1 MGGQRTRQD
10 GAAGAIRFLRP
21 RASTWPLHGRR
32 APDSKLQGIADRILW
47 TALSGSVGP
56 RQVTLDELDDLVRL
70 RLRDAAAA
78 LLPTWFSGSSSNSR
92 ESTARTGGREPAE
105 GQRDRGLKCTPHI
118 PRVHTPP
125 RMPRS
130 SRSPPVARRRS
141 PYPGAEHCPRRCPQ
155 VDRRPNWASAPVEFS
170 ILQCTLRL
178 LCPGLQLNPV
188 SYKGFA
194 ITARTFQIRGSGR
207 WNP

>member
-1 MGGQRTRQD
+1 MGGQPTRQD

-78 LLPTWFSGSSSNSR
+78 LLPTWFWVVIELQGEHGENWRPRAGRGATGSRIEMHTSYSPGSYASADAPLIQIASGSTPALSLSWSR
-92 ESTARTGGREPAE
+92 ALP
-105 GQRDRGLKCTPHI
+105 
-118 PRVHTPP
+118 
-125 RMPRS
+125 
-130 SRSPPVARRRS
+130 PPVPSGGPPAQLGVR
-141 PYPGAEHCPRRCPQ
+141 PGRIQYTSMYAKTPLP
-155 VDRRPNWASAPVEFS
+155 WACS
-170 ILQCTLRL
+170 
-178 LCPGLQLNPV
+178 
-188 SYKGFA
+188 
-194 ITARTFQIRGSGR
+194 
-207 WNP
+207 